1 LKKTTFSPALLRH
14 AAKRLAKETGFSLAE
29 IETMP
34 FYDMAWWL
42 VD

>member
-1 LKKTTFSPALLRH
+1 LKKTTFSPGLLRQ
-14 AAKRLAKETGFSLAE
+14 AAKRLAMETGFTLTE

-42 VD
+42 VE